1 MQTLSKN
8 APMPVVRRLPK
19 YHRYLKELLEEG
31 VFKISSKDLSA
42 RMGLTAS
49 QIRQDLNY
57 FGGFGQQG
65 YGYNVEDLI
74 AVIEKILSIN
84 NTYNCVIIGAGN
96 LGKAIANYIFSLDGN
111 AKVCAMFDIDTSKVS
126 STLKDIPIY
135 SMNDLAS
142 FAKENEIDIA
152 ILAVPKI
159 AGTEV
164 AQEVVENNIKAIW
177 NFSTADLI
185 LDDDIV
191 VENMAI
197 NESFYVLTYLLSEN
211 NKNA

>member
-31 VFKISSKDLSA
+31 IYKISSKDLSA

-74 AVIEKILSIN
+74 AVIEDILSIN
-84 NTYNCVIIGAGN
+84 TPSNYIIIGAGN
-96 LGKAIANYIFSLDGN
+96 LGKAITNYIFGLDGN
-111 AKVCAMFDIDTSKVS
+111 AKVCAMFDSDENKAGLSV
-126 STLKDIPIY
+126 KDIPIY
-135 SMNDLAS
+135 HMKELEN
-142 FAKENEIDIA
+142 FTKENVVDIA
-152 ILAVPKI
+152 ILAVPKT
-159 AGTEV
+159 AGLEV
-164 AQEVVENNIKAIW
+164 AQEIIKNNIKAIW
-177 NFSTADLI
+177 NFSTADLE
-185 LDDDIV
+185 LDSDIV
-191 VENMAI
+191 IENVAI

-211 NKNA
+211 HKNA